1 MNTVFLLLAEYET
14 SQIPLSVVAE
24 KFLSISPSWADK
36 KANLGEL
43 PFPTYRDNQKSESGA
58 RKSYFLLKMSI
69 NLSIDIYLPRIISLR
84 KLLQTSTLIS
94 LFL

>member
-1 MNTVFLLLAEYET
+1 MNTIFLLMAEYET

-43 PFPTYRDNQKSESGA
+43 PFPTYRDNQKSGRLVHISDLAEW
-58 RKSYFLLKMSI
+58 
-69 NLSIDIYLPRIISLR
+69 IDKKRETAKAEF
-84 KLLQTSTLIS
+84 KLLQ
-94 LFL
+94 

>member
-43 PFPTYRDNQKSESGA
+43 PFPTYRDNQKSGRLVHIVDLAEWIDKKREIA
-58 RKSYFLLKMSI
+58 RQEFEH
-69 NLSIDIYLPRIISLR
+69 
-84 KLLQTSTLIS
+84 LQ
-94 LFL
+94 

>member
-43 PFPTYRDNQKSESGA
+43 PFPTYRDNQKSGRLVHIVDLAEW
-58 RKSYFLLKMSI
+58 
-69 NLSIDIYLPRIISLR
+69 IDKKREVAKAEF
-84 KLLQTSTLIS
+84 KLLQ
-94 LFL
+94 

>member
-1 MNTVFLLLAEYET
+1 MNTVFLLMAEYET

-43 PFPTYRDNQKSESGA
+43 PFPTYRDNQKSGRLVHISDLAEW
-58 RKSYFLLKMSI
+58 
-69 NLSIDIYLPRIISLR
+69 IDKKREVAKKEISH
-84 KLLQTSTLIS
+84 LQ
-94 LFL
+94 

>member
-1 MNTVFLLLAEYET
+1 MNTVFLLMAEYET

-43 PFPTYRDNQKSESGA
+43 PFPTYRDNQKSGRLVHIVDLAEW
-58 RKSYFLLKMSI
+58 
-69 NLSIDIYLPRIISLR
+69 IDKKREMA
-84 KLLQTSTLIS
+84 KQEFEHLQ
-94 LFL
+94 

>member
-1 MNTVFLLLAEYET
+1 MNTVFLLMAEYET

-43 PFPTYRDNQKSESGA
+43 PFPTYRDNQKSGRLVHISDLAEW
-58 RKSYFLLKMSI
+58 
-69 NLSIDIYLPRIISLR
+69 IDKKREVAKAEF
-84 KLLQTSTLIS
+84 KLLQ
-94 LFL
+94 

>member
-43 PFPTYRDNQKSESGA
+43 PFPTYRDNQKSGRLVHVSDLAEW
-58 RKSYFLLKMSI
+58 
-69 NLSIDIYLPRIISLR
+69 IDKKREVAKAEF
-84 KLLQTSTLIS
+84 KLLQ
-94 LFL
+94 

>member
-43 PFPTYRDNQKSESGA
+43 PFPTYRDNQKSGRLVHISDLAEW
-58 RKSYFLLKMSI
+58 
-69 NLSIDIYLPRIISLR
+69 IDKKREVAKKEISH
-84 KLLQTSTLIS
+84 LQ
-94 LFL
+94 

>member
-1 MNTVFLLLAEYET
+1 MNTIFLLMAEYET

-43 PFPTYRDNQKSESGA
+43 PFPTYRDNQKSGRLVHISDLAEW
-58 RKSYFLLKMSI
+58 
-69 NLSIDIYLPRIISLR
+69 IDKKREVAKKEISH
-84 KLLQTSTLIS
+84 LQ
-94 LFL
+94 

>member
-1 MNTVFLLLAEYET
+1 MNTVFLLMAEYET

-43 PFPTYRDNQKSESGA
+43 PFPTYRDNQKSGRLVHVSDLAEW
-58 RKSYFLLKMSI
+58 
-69 NLSIDIYLPRIISLR
+69 IDKKRETA
-84 KLLQTSTLIS
+84 KKEFNQLQ
-94 LFL
+94 

>member
-43 PFPTYRDNQKSESGA
+43 PFPTYRDNQKSGRLVHIVDLAEW
-58 RKSYFLLKMSI
+58 
-69 NLSIDIYLPRIISLR
+69 IDKKREVAKQELEH
-84 KLLQTSTLIS
+84 LQ
-94 LFL
+94 

>member
-43 PFPTYRDNQKSESGA
+43 PFPTYRDNQKSGRLVHISDLAEW
-58 RKSYFLLKMSI
+58 
-69 NLSIDIYLPRIISLR
+69 IDKKREVAKAEF
-84 KLLQTSTLIS
+84 KLLQ
-94 LFL
+94 

>member
-1 MNTVFLLLAEYET
+1 MNTVFLLMAEYET

-43 PFPTYRDNQKSESGA
+43 PFPTYRDNQKSGRLVHIVDLAEWIDKKRELA
-58 RKSYFLLKMSI
+58 KIEFKS
-69 NLSIDIYLPRIISLR
+69 
-84 KLLQTSTLIS
+84 LQ
-94 LFL
+94 